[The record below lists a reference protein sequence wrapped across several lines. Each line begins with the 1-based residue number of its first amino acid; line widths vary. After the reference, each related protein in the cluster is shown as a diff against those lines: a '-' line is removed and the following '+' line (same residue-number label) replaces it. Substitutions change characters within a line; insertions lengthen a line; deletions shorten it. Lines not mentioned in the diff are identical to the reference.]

1 MILLIH
7 PLFEGRVTV
16 QETSEVLNFE
26 RFLLN
31 KLKER
36 SDSLWD

>member
-1 MILLIH
+1 MILLVH
-7 PLFEGRVTV
+7 SLFEGSVTV